1 MNSSSRIRIAADRP
15 VRHAHHVDANMT
27 DMMIDMMTDEM
38 TDVIVAETIVTEM
51 ISGPGDKKTK
61 KFL

>member
-27 DMMIDMMTDEM
+27 DMMTDEM